1 MMTRIRDYKGREEE
15 EERKLKREEEGGDRF
30 GRGANLKMLYV
41 IACDRARTDDLG
53 INSPSL

>member
-15 EERKLKREEEGGDRF
+15 ERKLKREEAGGDRF
-30 GRGANLKMLYV
+30 GRGAKMLYV

>member
-30 GRGANLKMLYV
+30 GRGAKMLYV